1 MNKLS
6 SLHTVLA
13 LAALAGTGGVLGS
26 GGERVASRDWCA
38 RCQQRGKHVAITRS
52 VTGAR
57 YCHGC
62 GFFESKHQR

>member
-1 MNKLS
+1 MSKLA

-13 LAALAGTGGVLGS
+13 LAALAGS
-26 GGERVASRDWCA
+26 GARFGDDRYAHREWCA
-38 RCQQRGKHVAITRS
+38 RCQARGKHRILTQS

-62 GFFESKHQR
+62 GYFEKKDAP

>member
-1 MNKLS
+1 MSKLS
-6 SLHTVLA
+6 SLQTVLA
-13 LAALAGTGGVLGS
+13 LAAIAGTGARFGDD
-26 GGERVASRDWCA
+26 RYAPRDWCVG
-38 RCQQRGKHVAITRS
+38 CQKRGKHRALTQS